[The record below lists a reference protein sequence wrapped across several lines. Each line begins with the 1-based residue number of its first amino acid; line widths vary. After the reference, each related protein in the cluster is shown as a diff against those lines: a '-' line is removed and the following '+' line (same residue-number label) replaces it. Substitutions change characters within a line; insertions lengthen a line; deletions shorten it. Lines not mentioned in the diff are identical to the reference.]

1 MKKVFLLLTSA
12 MFGVAAMAS
21 DPITVKYD
29 EDDNVTS
36 LSVPYNMYGEGST
49 STKPEANDAD
59 AISDQWQGYDA
70 TLLTAAYADLTGSTK
85 WGAQIGDKFLF
96 SMAGTA
102 DFTGT
107 VQFFIV
113 DERAEVGYWAELSES
128 AAEFEVVKGE
138 PFETSFVLKIARNEK
153 EGTALTEPHFIVGLK
168 LGEYYWSSNWET
180 NGISSND
187 EWTLSFTSF
196 EYAYGAPVDYE
207 NPMEFTLKGKA
218 DNEAD
223 GFKYQAGE
231 KSAVSSTKD
240 KKYVN
245 VELSGTAQNDI
256 DQLMYGLI
264 YTNQAEG
271 VNWFKT
277 ADDMAVI
284 KRDIK
289 KGDKVNEKFSVAI
302 EAFPEEKEG
311 GQYNDV
317 FLATSQAK
325 ELALYLSGATVKAT
339 VSETPTYKIPTAVEE
354 VAAADFAIEGG
365 MVYSAGVITVYDV
378 TGKVVATASQEF
390 NVNTLAPGA
399 YAIVAEE
406 GTIKFVK

>member
-29 EDDNVTS
+29 ADDNVKS
-36 LSVPYNMYGEGST
+36 LSIPYNMYGEGST
-49 STKPEANDAD
+49 STHPEANDAD

-70 TLLTAAYADLTGSTK
+70 TLLTAAYADVTGSTK
-85 WGAQIGDKFLF
+85 WSAQIGDKFLF

-113 DERAEVGYWAELSES
+113 DERDVVGYWAELSES

-138 PFETSFVLKIARNEK
+138 PFETSFVLKIAQNEK
-153 EGTALTEPHFIVGLK
+153 EGTALTEPHFVVGLK
-168 LGEYYWSSNWET
+168 LGDYYWSSNWET
-180 NGISSND
+180 NNITSND

-218 DNEAD
+218 DVEAD
-223 GFKYQAGE
+223 GFKYQAGS
-231 KSAVSSTKD
+231 KSAVSTTKA

-245 VELSGTAQNDI
+245 VELSGKAENNI

-289 KGDKVNEKFSVAI
+289 KGDAVSEKFSIAI
-302 EAFPEEKEG
+302 EAFPEEKDG

-317 FLATSQAK
+317 FLATSQEK
-325 ELALYLSGATVKAT
+325 ELALYLSGVTIKTT
-339 VSETPTYKIPTAVEE
+339 VSETPTYKIPTAVDE

-365 MVYSAGVITVYDV
+365 MVYSAGQITVYNV
-378 TGKVVATASQEF
+378 AGQVVATASQEF
-390 NVNTLAPGA
+390 NVNTLAAGA
-399 YAIVAEE
+399 YFIVAEE